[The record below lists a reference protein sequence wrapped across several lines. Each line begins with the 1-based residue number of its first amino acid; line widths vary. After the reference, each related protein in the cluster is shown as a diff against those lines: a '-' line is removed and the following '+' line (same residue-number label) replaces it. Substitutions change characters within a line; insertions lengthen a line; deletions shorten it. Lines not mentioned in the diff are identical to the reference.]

1 MRRLL
6 YSALAAGAMTLILA
20 LPALAQDRNCD
31 DFATQADAQAYFVAN
46 GGSAA
51 NNFDGLDRDRDGF
64 ACEDR
69 PGGVG
74 EAVAAGAVPNG
85 AVAPDP
91 DTTPATTLIT
101 AGFLVLIG
109 AGVALKQRRSLA

>member
-6 YSALAAGAMTLILA
+6 YSGLAAGAMTLVLA
-20 LPALAQDRNCD
+20 VPALGQDRDCA

-46 GGSAA
+46 GGTAS
-51 NNFDGLDRDRDGF
+51 NNFDNLDRDRDGF

-74 EAVAAGAVPNG
+74 EAAAAGGVPNG

-91 DTTPATTLIT
+91 DTAPATTLIT

-109 AGVALKQRRSLA
+109 AGAALNRRRALS